1 MAQASIDEEKGTVLR
16 FSGARA
22 RTSALDA
29 YNRPMQEDT
38 GQPEA
43 TSNAVAFDPDEVA
56 LRALISAI
64 GARDESALTAL

>member
-29 YNRPMQEDT
+29 YNRPMQE
-38 GQPEA
+38 G
-43 TSNAVAFDPDEVA
+43 
-56 LRALISAI
+56 
-64 GARDESALTAL
+64 TAEPGKRPRTPWPSIPTKWRCGC